1 MVQLEIQGKNGR
13 GVTRQVVI
21 SCKESD
27 IDSSERLF
35 QQSIHYSKVSGI
47 SPGLESER
55 DKGLV
60 LWVQEV
66 SEEGWRRS

>member
-35 QQSIHYSKVSGI
+35 KVSTTAKSVG
-47 SPGLESER
+47 S
-55 DKGLV
+55 V
-60 LWVQEV
+60 LTLSQRQRAGVV
-66 SEEGWRRS
+66 GAGSV